1 MPGDPAIAVRKQALT
16 AILAR
21 IAQLDLKSGELGDRL
36 GLTRTRL
43 DRLLDGD
50 ARAFNLDALVRIA
63 ARLDLETRVTVT
75 RPQHAD

>member
-1 MPGDPAIAVRKQALT
+1 MSDPAIAVRKQALT

-21 IAQLDLKSGELGDRL
+21 IAQLDLKNTDLGELL

-63 ARLDLETRVTVT
+63 ARLDLDARIQLL
-75 RPQHAD
+75 RNPGSK

>member
-1 MPGDPAIAVRKQALT
+1 MPVDPALSVRRQLLT

-21 IAQLDLKSGELGDRL
+21 VAQLDLKSGDLGDRL

-43 DRLLDGD
+43 VRLLDGD

-63 ARLDLETRVTVT
+63 ARLDLETRVVAA
-75 RPQHAD
+75 RPQQAD